1 MSRGQGRALARR
13 APALLKGGLALGTGV
28 LIGHFFGRLAKKEVT
43 RAITAG
49 LFDIDTK
56 ADQAIAYLPERV
68 REEIRSRIDEALHEA
83 GLTRTQVRAFARG
96 ADRLDRWGT
105 TQLDA
110 ILRDL
115 RIPR

>member
-1 MSRGQGRALARR
+1 MSRGKGRTLARR
-13 APALLKGGLALGTGV
+13 APVLLKGGLALGAGM
-28 LIGHFFGRLAKKEVT
+28 LIGHLFGRLAKKEVT

-56 ADQAIAYLPERV
+56 AEEAIAYLPERV
-68 REEIRSRIDEALHEA
+68 REEIRNRIDDALHEA
-83 GLTRTQVRAFARG
+83 GLTRAQVRAFARG

-105 TQLDA
+105 TQLDT

-115 RIPR
+115 RISR